1 MLRNRTT
8 VKAEP
13 GLQPGLFLRPFIVSQ
28 LVAAVIER
36 VVEGSDVSARE
47 YAVTSSVGSLGSVS
61 PTELARLLGLSPT
74 TLSAIVDRLVRKQ
87 ELRRVPHEKDGRSYV
102 LELTA
107 KGIRTNQR
115 NSERFVHELSAL
127 ERHLESTPDEVLDAL
142 RRLEAAL
149 RGTLAE
155 AVAQAGSR

>member
-1 MLRNRTT
+1 MVRNRTT
-8 VKAEP
+8 VKVEP
-13 GLQPGLFLRPFIVSQ
+13 RLQPGLFLQPFIVSQ

-47 YAVTSSVGSLGSVS
+47 YAVTSSVGVLRSVS
-61 PTELARLLGLSPT
+61 PTELSRVLGLSPT
-74 TLSAIVDRLVRKQ
+74 TLSAIVDRLVRKS

-115 NSERFVHELSAL
+115 NSDRFVEELSAL
-127 ERHLESTPDEVLDAL
+127 ERHLEGTPEEVLVAL

-155 AVAQAGSR
+155 GVPGSASR